1 ENTDHEIKRL
11 IPQLLQIRRIAFLK
25 RAVGQAMLRG
35 ALIPS
40 LHQVARDIDAQHVR
54 SEFSRGQCRR
64 AIAASEVQ
72 DLESFCD
79 SESLHER
86 LPAFAHGRGN
96 AREVAFFPECFV
108 WIHTGAFTT
117 GKQIGQLR
125 KVTPLLPL
133 NSAKENI
140 ELAAPVTRQR

>member
-1 ENTDHEIKRL
+1 
-11 IPQLLQIRRIAFLK
+11 
-25 RAVGQAMLRG
+25 
-35 ALIPS
+35 
-40 LHQVARDIDAQHVR
+40 ARDIDAQHVR

-108 WIHTGAFTT
+108 RIHGRPFTM
-117 GKQIGQLR
+117 GKQIGQS
-125 KVTPLLPL
+125 V
-133 NSAKENI
+133 NSA
-140 ELAAPVTRQR
+140 TRTSSWPYSSHPRLTRLVSSS